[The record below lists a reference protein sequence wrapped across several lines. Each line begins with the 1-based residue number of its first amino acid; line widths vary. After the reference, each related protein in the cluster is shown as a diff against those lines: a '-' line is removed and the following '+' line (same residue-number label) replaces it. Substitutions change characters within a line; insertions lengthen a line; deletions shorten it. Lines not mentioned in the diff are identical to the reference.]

1 MIEVI
6 VADDHQLFVDGVTQA
21 LNALPDMRV
30 IGRVGDGEALM
41 ELLANRH
48 PDVLLLDID
57 MPGATGLEVLDR
69 LDPPPP
75 TLVVSMHAADGDRR
89 AAMEAGAMGFLSK
102 GVPLSDLAA
111 AIRAVEAGE
120 ALDDAGTLA
129 DVLDRHRAARLDPG
143 AAALTERE
151 RELLRLLAKGVT
163 ATDEMADALY
173 ISQKTVKNHLANIYA
188 KLGVSD
194 RAQAAVEAI
203 RLGLVSREA

>member
-1 MIEVI
+1 MIDII

-30 IGRVGDGEALM
+30 VGRVGDGDAPHG
-41 ELLANRH
+41 ASRQRR

-57 MPGATGLEVLDR
+57 MPGATGIEVLDR

-75 TLVVSMHAADGDRR
+75 TLVVSMHAADDDRR

-120 ALDDAGTLA
+120 ALDDAATLA
-129 DVLDRHRAARLDPG
+129 AVLDRHREARLDPG
-143 AAALTERE
+143 AAALTDRE
-151 RELLRLLAKGVT
+151 RDLLRLLAKGVT
-163 ATDEMADALY
+163 ATDEMADALF
-173 ISQKTVKNHLANIYA
+173 ISSEDGEEPPRQHL
-188 KLGVSD
+188 
-194 RAQAAVEAI
+194 RQAGSQ
-203 RLGLVSREA
+203 RPGPSGS